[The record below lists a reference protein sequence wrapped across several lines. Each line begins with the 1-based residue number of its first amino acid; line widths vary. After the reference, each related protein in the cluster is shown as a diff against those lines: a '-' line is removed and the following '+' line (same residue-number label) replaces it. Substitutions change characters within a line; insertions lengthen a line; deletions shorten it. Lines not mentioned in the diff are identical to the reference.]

1 MAEALPC
8 TFPTDKL
15 DPGRRT
21 GLILCGMGGPDG
33 PDAVEPFLRNLFSD
47 PMIFPVPRPFNG
59 LLGRMIAK
67 LRTPSVR
74 KRYLEVSPDGRT
86 PQLDTTLAQSRELA
100 SRLTAAGL
108 PTTGSMAMRYW
119 RPWPE
124 DSVRELL
131 AAGCEQF
138 LLVPTYPQYSCATNG
153 ATLSFVLDGLKNV
166 APDAAVHVVPDWP
179 VQEGFIQT
187 LAEPVATTINVW
199 ADAGYEPSECAL
211 LYVAHSLPMKFID
224 AGDPYQQRTDLTV
237 TEVHGLVSKKIIEA
251 GHATW
256 LDKLDGGPVPRLA
269 YQSRVG
275 PIKWLGPEIT
285 AEVQRLADAGVKRL
299 HLQPVS
305 FTCEHI
311 ETLMELDIELRED
324 AEKAGITDFHRG
336 ASLNL
341 APVWLDSMARE
352 LATEA
357 FTPEVPSRA

>member
-1 MAEALPC
+1 MNQLLQFYLTSRIRFDFSLIVLAVFAGSIPFGLL
-8 TFPTDKL
+8 TGYLLAGIDIRTVGSGNIGATNAARAVGG
-15 DPGRRT
+15 GRRSK
-21 GLILCGMGGPDG
+21 GF
-33 PDAVEPFLRNLFSD
+33 AV
-47 PMIFPVPRPFNG
+47 
-59 LLGRMIAK
+59 
-67 LRTPSVR
+67 
-74 KRYLEVSPDGRT
+74 
-86 PQLDTTLAQSRELA
+86 
-100 SRLTAAGL
+100 
-108 PTTGSMAMRYW
+108 
-119 RPWPE
+119 
-124 DSVRELL
+124 
-131 AAGCEQF
+131 F
-138 LLVPTYPQYSCATNG
+138 LLV
-153 ATLSFVLDGLKNV
+153 FVLDGLKKV

-199 ADAGYEPSECAL
+199 ADAGYEPAECAL

-224 AGDPYQQRTDLTV
+224 GGDPYQQRTDLTV
-237 TEVHGLVSKKIIEA
+237 TEVHGLASKKIIEA

-285 AEVQRLADAGVKRL
+285 AEVQRLADSGVKRL

-324 AEKAGITDFHRG
+324 AEKAGITDYHRG

-352 LATEA
+352 LAAEA
-357 FTPEVPSRA
+357 FTPEVSSRA